1 MQKFNFLK
9 FPSPFFTDDFRKISV
24 PNAYFCT
31 MINSDQVKDLK
42 SRIEDLYKYLQIEK
56 KQIEITN
63 DEEKTVSPEFWDN
76 PKEAE
81 VFMKQLRSKKKWVN
95 DYEEIF
101 TRYEDLQ
108 VLMDFAKEDPDS
120 EKELD
125 EAFPVLV
132 EKIEDLEFRNML
144 SNEGDELSAVLQ
156 ITAGA
161 GGTESCDWAS
171 MLMRMY
177 TMWAEKQG
185 YKLRELNYQEGDVA
199 GIKTVTLEI
208 DGEFAFGYL
217 RGENGVH
224 RLVRISPFDSN
235 AKRHTSFVSV
245 YVYPLVDDTIE
256 ININPADISFET
268 MRSSGAGGQ
277 NVNKV
282 ETAVRLR
289 HAPTGIIIEN
299 SESRSQLQNKEKAM
313 QLLRSRLYEMELE
326 ERMKARNEIEAGK
339 MKIEW
344 GSQIRNY
351 VMHPYKLVKDV
362 RSGYETSD
370 VDGVMNGDLTP
381 FLKAFLMADGTAA
394 TSDDFSL

>member
-1 MQKFNFLK
+1 MVTL
-9 FPSPFFTDDFRKISV
+9 
-24 PNAYFCT
+24 
-31 MINSDQVKDLK
+31 DQVKNISQRVSDLH
-42 SRIEDLYKYLQIEK
+42 KYLQIDK
-56 KQIEITN
+56 KKLEITN
-63 DEEKTVSPEFWDN
+63 DDEKTAAPEFWDN

-81 VFMKQLRSKKKWVN
+81 VFLRQLRSKKKWVE
-95 DYEEIF
+95 DYEEIR
-101 TRYEDLQ
+101 TRLDDLQ
-108 VLMDFAKEDPDS
+108 VLLEFAKEDPDS
-120 EKELD
+120 AQELETAYPTLLEK
-125 EAFPVLV
+125 V
-132 EKIEDLEFRNML
+132 ENLEFKNML

-177 TMWAEKQG
+177 LMWADKNG
-185 YKLRELNYQEGDVA
+185 YKVKELNFQEGDVA
-199 GIKTVTLEI
+199 GVKTVTLEI
-208 DGEFAFGYL
+208 EGEYAFGYL
-217 RGENGVH
+217 KGENGVH

-235 AKRHTSFVSV
+235 AKRHTSFASV
-245 YVYPLVDDTIE
+245 YVYPLVDDSIE

-268 MRSSGAGGQ
+268 MRASGAGGQ

-299 SESRSQLQNKEKAM
+299 SESRSQLQNKEKAL
-313 QLLRSRLYEMELE
+313 QLLKSRLYEIELE
-326 ERMKARNEIEAGK
+326 ERMKARNEIEANK

-362 RSGYETSD
+362 RSGHETSD
-370 VDGVMNGDLTP
+370 VDAVMNGEITP
-381 FLKAFLMADGTAA
+381 FLKAYLMADGTAA
-394 TSDDFSL
+394 TDNDLEL